1 MFPIFFDTIQIFCIL
16 AKNNLIIKKKQM
28 AKYKLIPN
36 IAGSKSFRFDGKKY
50 VTRLIN
56 QKVLKTLFID
66 GCVFV
71 TESKESKKPVKNEQK
86 ENNKTND

>member
-1 MFPIFFDTIQIFCIL
+1 
-16 AKNNLIIKKKQM
+16 M

-50 VTRLIN
+50 ETRLVN
-56 QKVLKTLFID
+56 QKILKTLFKD

-71 TESKESKKPVKNEQK
+71 AESKESKKPVKNEQK
-86 ENNKTND
+86 ENNESND